1 MISYSHSSARNSLK
15 ISTPP
20 YFFSPCDGYTC
31 MEFANCVDISD
42 DTEPKTE
49 CVCQLGRIMD
59 EKGENCIVP
68 PPTTPTERPIPTL
81 APAVKVATT
90 AVTRTASTILIIFT
104 GITLFLFASL
114 RIYDDGRVIQM
125 NMEIAL
131 ILAHI
136 ILIIP
141 SLHDYPDVCKVI
153 SMFIHLFF
161 TACFMFMFLEALHT
175 YSLVAFVVKKHG
187 LFSRKQN
194 FFIGWGVSLGVVLV
208 SMGFHFNDYGGE
220 YHCWLRMDTDLLM
233 AQIIPIVIL
242 VILTFTMIEAA
253 GAAEYRRLPGMDQS
267 QLVSAQIMQRTNL
280 IIMPLVF
287 VSFIVGMLSEYEQNV
302 PLYGTFTII
311 NGVLGG
317 CVFFFHSTGNE
328 QVREKLAKAY
338 NLIVKKE

>member
-1 MISYSHSSARNSLK
+1 
-15 ISTPP
+15 
-20 YFFSPCDGYTC
+20 

-42 DTEPKTE
+42 DIEPNTE

-59 EKGENCIVP
+59 DKGENCIVP
-68 PPTTPTERPIPTL
+68 PPTTPTERPNPTL
-81 APAVKVATT
+81 PPAVKVATT
-90 AVTRTASTILIIFT
+90 AVTRTASMILIIFT

-131 ILAHI
+131 ITAHI

-141 SLHDYPDVCKVI
+141 SLHDYPEVCKVI
-153 SMFIHLFF
+153 SILTHFFF

-175 YSLVAFVVKKHG
+175 YSLVAYVVKKSG
-187 LFSRKQN
+187 LFSRMQN
-194 FFIGWGVSLGVVLV
+194 ILIGWGISLGIIFL

-220 YHCWLRMDTDLLM
+220 YHCWIKMNSGLLM
-233 AQIIPIVIL
+233 AQIIPIIIL

-253 GAAEYRRLPGMDQS
+253 GAAEYRRLPGMDQQ
-267 QLVSAQIMQRTNL
+267 QLVSAKIMQRTNL
-280 IIMPLVF
+280 FIMPLVF
-287 VSFIVGMLSEYEQNV
+287 ASFIVGMLSEYEQNV
-302 PLYGTFTII
+302 PLYGTFTIL

-328 QVREKLAKAY
+328 QVREKLSKAY